1 MPQSFIET
9 VTPDGLR
16 IDHLL
21 MTQEQPRGLL
31 ILLPGWG
38 YTCDYPVL
46 YYLRKAARTLDYNV
60 LSVRYSFQVAPQ
72 VGDKQE
78 LTPEALAAEVDQ
90 AVRQALKPDYAHV
103 VIAGKSLGTPL
114 AVRYAAQA
122 ERLILL
128 TPIGTSVED
137 SGATKPTLAVIGTDD
152 PVYQP
157 ELVEAAGAN
166 VQWLVL
172 DQLNHGLEMPG
183 DWAASLD
190 ALRQITQTCADFLP

>member
-9 VTPDGLR
+9 VTSDGVR

-21 MTQEQPRGLL
+21 VTQEQPRGLL
-31 ILLPGWG
+31 ILLPGRG

-46 YYLRKAARTLDYNV
+46 YYLRKAAVALSYDV
-60 LSVRYSFQVAPQ
+60 LSVRYSFQVLPQ
-72 VGDKQE
+72 GSGDAFPSDK
-78 LTPEALAAEVDQ
+78 LAAEVDQ
-90 AVRQALKPDYAHV
+90 VVEQVLQPGYERV

-114 AVRYAAQA
+114 AARYAEQV

-128 TPIGTSVED
+128 TPIGTSVQD
-137 SGATKPTLAVIGTDD
+137 TGATPTLAVIGTAD
-152 PVYQP
+152 PVYLP
-157 ELVEAAGAN
+157 EMSEATGAN

-172 DQLNHGLEMPG
+172 EGLNHSLELQG
-183 DWAASLD
+183 NWDVSLD